1 MNVLIVSRLYPRPKD
16 PVLGIFVE
24 EEARELARLCNI
36 RVVSPV
42 PWFPPLKIFPKWY
55 GYSQFPLHETRN
67 GVEIFRPRAL
77 VLPRNILFPL
87 LGFSFYLALRRWV
100 DEIDPE
106 FPIDLIHAHTA
117 YPDGFA
123 AIMLG
128 RSLERPTII
137 TLHGGDVNLYFRR
150 SFGRKLGLWAV
161 SGASHVIA
169 VSDSLRRTVG
179 DDYGADKG
187 KMTVIPNG
195 VDVTSFAPMPQ
206 REAQN
211 RLGLRGDSSK
221 ILYVG
226 AITTSKGIDYLL
238 TAFKLLRNRRTG
250 VELVLV
256 GQGDYQNG
264 ARLLAE
270 ELGIAG
276 SVTFAG
282 QRPNEEIPLWMN
294 ACDLLILPSLA
305 EGFGVVLIEAMAC
318 GKPVIATTCGGPEDI
333 VTPQTGI
340 LVPPADEVALSQALS
355 EALSNGTRFSPE
367 VIRQHAV
374 DNYALDRISALI
386 VRLYGQ
392 VLQG

>member
-24 EEARELARLCNI
+24 EEARELARLCDVK
-36 RVVSPV
+36 VVSPV
-42 PWFPPLKIFPKWY
+42 PWFPPLKLFPKWY
-55 GYSQFPLHETRN
+55 GYSQLPLNDTRK
-67 GVEIFRPRAL
+67 GVDILRPRAL
-77 VLPRNILFPL
+77 ALPRNILFPL
-87 LGFSFYLALRRWV
+87 LGFSFYLALRRWA
-100 DEIDPE
+100 DEIEHD

-123 AIMLG
+123 AVMLG
-128 RSLERPTII
+128 KALDKPTII
-137 TLHGGDVNLYFRR
+137 TLHGGDVTLYFRHY
-150 SFGRKLGLWAV
+150 FGRKLSLWAV
-161 SGASHVIA
+161 SNADSVIA
-169 VSDSLRRTVG
+169 VSERLRQTVV
-179 DDYGADKG
+179 DEYGADEG
-187 KMTVIPNG
+187 KITIIPNG
-195 VDVTSFAPMPQ
+195 VDVTRFAPIPQ
-206 REAQN
+206 RDARN
-211 RLGLRGDSSK
+211 RLGLQGDSSRL
-221 ILYVG
+221 LYVG
-226 AITTSKGIDYLL
+226 AITRPKGIEYLL
-238 TAFKLLRNRRTG
+238 KGFKLLRGGRDR
-250 VELVLV
+250 VELTLV
-256 GQGDYQNG
+256 GQGDCQNE

-318 GKPVIATTCGGPEDI
+318 GKPVIATGCGGPEDI

-355 EALSNGTRFSPE
+355 EALNNGTRFSPG

-374 DNYALDRISALI
+374 DNYALHRISARI
-386 VRLYGQ
+386 VQLYGQ